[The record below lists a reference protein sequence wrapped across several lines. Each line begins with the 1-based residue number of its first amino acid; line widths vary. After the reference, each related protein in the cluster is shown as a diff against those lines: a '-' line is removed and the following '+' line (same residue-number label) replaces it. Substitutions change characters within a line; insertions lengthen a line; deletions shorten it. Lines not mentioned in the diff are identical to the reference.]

1 MRERARTLAK
11 LGIKRR
17 RRKRRKKEKERTRGR
32 EQSCPSLWKE
42 RKKGGEE
49 IGDR

>member
-1 MRERARTLAK
+1 MRERARTLMN
-11 LGIKRR
+11 
-17 RRKRRKKEKERTRGR
+17 KKETKKKTKERERERTRGR
-32 EQSCPSLWKE
+32 EQSCVPLSLERK

>member
-1 MRERARTLAK
+1 MRERARTLMN
-11 LGIKRR
+11 
-17 RRKRRKKEKERTRGR
+17 KKETKKKTKERERERGR
-32 EQSCPSLWKE
+32 EQSCVPLSLERK